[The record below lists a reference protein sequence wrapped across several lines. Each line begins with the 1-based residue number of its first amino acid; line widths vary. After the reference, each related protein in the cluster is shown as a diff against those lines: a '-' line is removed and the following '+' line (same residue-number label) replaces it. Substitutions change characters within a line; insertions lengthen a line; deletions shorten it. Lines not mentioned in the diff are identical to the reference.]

1 MLPSPFSLTPGLHCS
16 SVFSPPLD
24 EGSADVA
31 WTRLVEVGGFSESS
45 FKAPTESTAAEFCAK
60 QTQAISHTRWTYG
73 GDMRIHTMDEYL

>member
-1 MLPSPFSLTPGLHCS
+1 MPLSFFADAKPSLV

-60 QTQAISHTRWTYG
+60 QTQAISHTRLTYG
-73 GDMRIHTMDEYL
+73 GDMRIHYG